1 MPPSRRDELVETAMR
16 VFYREGFNSTGI
28 DRVLREAGISRMT
41 LYNHFKSK
49 DELIVA
55 ALRRRDEVFR
65 NRMHKYIESASKDPA
80 ERLLA
85 AFDFHEQWFT
95 SEEFN
100 GCMFLNAS
108 SEFADPE
115 CAIRRTAAEHVRA
128 IGTYMLDLCRAANLQ
143 DPEQIARQIH
153 ILLEGTC
160 AKAHAMDQ
168 VDALPERYAET
179 IRSAKAAARLLIEAA
194 RPQAA

>member
-1 MPPSRRDELVETAMR
+1 MPPSRRDELIETAMN

-65 NRMHKYIESASKDPA
+65 NRMVRFIESQSEDPA

-85 AFDFHEQWFT
+85 AFDFHAEWFA
-95 SEEFN
+95 SDNFN

-108 SEFADPE
+108 SEFADPD
-115 CAIRRTAAEHVRA
+115 CAIRRTAAEHIRA
-128 IGTYMLDLCRAANLQ
+128 VGAYLLDLCRAANLRG
-143 DPEQIARQIH
+143 PETIAQQIH

-160 AKAHAMDQ
+160 AKAHALDQ
-168 VDALPERYAET
+168 VDAAPNCYVQT
-179 IRSAKAAARLLIEAA
+179 IAAAKSAAGALIEAA

>member
-1 MPPSRRDELVETAMR
+1 MPPSRRDELIETAMD

-55 ALRRRDEVFR
+55 ALRRRDELFR
-65 NRMHKYIESASKDPA
+65 NRMARYIESKTKDPA

-85 AFDFHEQWFT
+85 AFDFFAEWFA
-95 SEEFN
+95 SDNFN

-108 SEFADPE
+108 SEFSDPD
-115 CAIRRTAAEHVRA
+115 CAIRRTAAEHIRA
-128 IGTYMLDLCRAANLQ
+128 VGEYVLGLCKAANLR
-143 DPEQIARQIH
+143 DPEFVARQIH
-153 ILLEGTC
+153 ILLEGAC
-160 AKAHAMDQ
+160 AKAHALDQ
-168 VDALPERYAET
+168 VDPSGEGYGRT
-179 IRSAKAAARLLIEAA
+179 IEAA
-194 RPQAA
+194 KSAASAIIESASPQAA